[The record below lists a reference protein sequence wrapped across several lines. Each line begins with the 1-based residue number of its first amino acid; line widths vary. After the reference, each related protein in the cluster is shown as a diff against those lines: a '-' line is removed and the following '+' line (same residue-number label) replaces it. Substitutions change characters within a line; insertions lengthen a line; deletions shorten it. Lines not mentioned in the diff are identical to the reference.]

1 VFDQRGAKVKKTQTT
16 VGLAL
21 LALIL
26 APGLAAA
33 QDPNLA
39 RNLAANCANCHGT
52 NGKAVPNAGM
62 PSLAGEP
69 KEQLVKRLQ
78 EYRAGSRPATVM
90 HQLSKGYTDEQID
103 LLAGFFAAQK

>member
-1 VFDQRGAKVKKTQTT
+1 MNKLQATT
-16 VGLAL
+16 SLAL
-21 LALIL
+21 LVLTL

-52 NGKAVPNAGM
+52 NGKAIPNAGM

-69 KEQLVKRLQ
+69 KDQLVKRIK
-78 EYRAGSRPATVM
+78 EYRAGTRPATVM
-90 HQLSKGYTDEQID
+90 HQISKGYTDEQID
-103 LLAGFFAAQK
+103 LVAGFFAAQK

>member
-1 VFDQRGAKVKKTQTT
+1 MKKTQTT

>member
-1 VFDQRGAKVKKTQTT
+1 VKRLKTTS
-16 VGLAL
+16 LAL
-21 LALIL
+21 LALAL

-62 PSLAGEP
+62 PPLAGEP
-69 KEQLVKRLQ
+69 KEQLVKRLK

-90 HQLSKGYTDEQID
+90 HQISKGYSDEQID
-103 LLAGFFAAQK
+103 LVAGFLAAQK